1 MYGAYQNVWAQH
13 PQDHPI
19 WRDINHVR
27 FPAAPSLPPSPL
39 PLLPSPPT
47 LFGTSIPV
55 LVHPFPSSIS
65 GLVVEYIVAIDVSR
79 VRFPADAW

>member
-39 PLLPSPPT
+39 PLLPSPPPLAPQRARSGSGQLALGARWLT
-47 LFGTSIPV
+47 ARGGGGGAVPREPV
-55 LVHPFPSSIS
+55 PE
-65 GLVVEYIVAIDVSR
+65 GD
-79 VRFPADAW
+79 

>member
-27 FPAAPSLPPSPL
+27 FPAA
-39 PLLPSPPT
+39 LLT
-47 LFGTSIPV
+47 LLRGI
-55 LVHPFPSSIS
+55 
-65 GLVVEYIVAIDVSR
+65 VVANARANIKKIMAEMAT
-79 VRFPADAW
+79 

>member
-39 PLLPSPPT
+39 PLPPSPPPPWPRSGPGAVRGS
-47 LFGTSIPV
+47 LPSV
-55 LVHPFPSSIS
+55 L
-65 GLVVEYIVAIDVSR
+65 GG
-79 VRFPADAW
+79 